1 MGDKLDE
8 LLFDAL
14 REEEEPSPMLNR
26 RILAQA
32 NMEGKKMK
40 QGRRNLAAA
49 AAITLCIVAAGG
61 GTVYGAYRYLTAGQV
76 AKSVSESEKLA
87 EAFESEDALQGREV
101 QESGAYTF
109 RFLGLVSGTDLER
122 IAVPVNQEELSEKKT
137 YAAVAISRRDG
148 GAMGEDSFC
157 VSPLIGGVPFL
168 VANNGTMGT
177 SMTWFVQDGVLYE
190 LVECDDLE
198 IFADRGVW
206 LSVVENFGDESSA
219 YTLKED
225 GTYVKNPEYDG
236 VNALFQLPLDETKA
250 DRGAADRYL
259 EELENRENQPDSA
272 AEETGD
278 MEERYQQF
286 LASLK
291 KLSAD
296 EFEDYYDP
304 VPEHEVTAKPDADGF
319 IDLTYQD
326 EEGNTCGLSGQT
338 TYLME
343 NDEDYSIQMI
353 FGEDSKMGFTVQNRN
368 GDGSFTLREYRER

>member
-8 LLFDAL
+8 LLFDTL
-14 REEEEPSPMLNR
+14 REEEEPAPMLNR

-32 NMEGKKMK
+32 SVEEKKMK

-76 AKSVSESEKLA
+76 AKSVSENEKLA
-87 EAFESEDALQGREV
+87 EAFESEDALQGGEV

-122 IAVPVNQEELSEKKT
+122 IAVPVNQEELSDRKT
-137 YAAVAISRRDG
+137 YAAVAISRKDG
-148 GAMGEDSFC
+148 SAMAEDSFC

-177 SMTWFVQDGVLYE
+177 TMTWFMQDGVLYE

-206 LSVVENFGDESSA
+206 LSVVETFGDESSA
-219 YTLKED
+219 YTLNED
-225 GTYVKNPEYDG
+225 GTYTKNPEFEG
-236 VNALFQLPLDETKA
+236 VNALFRLPLDESKA

-259 EELENRENQPDSA
+259 EELENRENQSDSA
-272 AEETGD
+272 AEETSD
-278 MEERYQQF
+278 MEEQYKRF

-291 KLSAD
+291 QLSAD
-296 EFEDYYDP
+296 EFEDYYEE
-304 VPEHEVTAKPDADGF
+304 VPEHAVMAKPDEKGF

-326 EEGNTCGLSGQT
+326 EEGNTCGLSGQIA
-338 TYLME
+338 YLME
-343 NDEDYSIQMI
+343 DDEDYCVQMI
-353 FGEDSKMGFTVQNRN
+353 FGEDSKMGFTVLFRN
-368 GDGSFTLREYRER
+368 GDGSFTLREYWER